1 MQSIF
6 KQQRIPLKVF
16 ELSWERK
23 EMIIINSV
31 LKDPTECSQENAQEV
46 YLQNVGPPLRNLFK
60 PSQEAIVAA
69 GSSLSCNI
77 SRAW

>member
-1 MQSIF
+1 
-6 KQQRIPLKVF
+6 
-16 ELSWERK
+16 
-23 EMIIINSV
+23 MIIINSV

-46 YLQNVGPPLRNLFK
+46 YLQNVGPPLRNLFQ